1 MLEML
6 GNDVFVAE
14 IARQGVWAILYV
26 ATILY
31 TLHEARRQGQIASQR
46 EERMREENIQ
56 IRNESRERENKLTT
70 FITEI
75 TKQFERLA
83 TGVERLTMDVD
94 EIKDELKLR
103 RLHRKINDDIKKGD
117 D

>member
-6 GNDVFVAE
+6 GSEVFIAE

-31 TLHEARRQGQIASQR
+31 TLHEARRQVEIANQR
-46 EERMREENIQ
+46 EERMREENLQ
-56 IRNESRERENKLTT
+56 IRNESRERENKLTS
-70 FITEI
+70 FITDI

-103 RLHRKINDDIKKGD
+103 KLHRKTKDEENGGEK
-117 D
+117 